1 MRRGLIVLAAAMAI
15 GFLATIGVYFWKSE
29 NSSSG
34 SWLRAKFALDNQEA
48 RTVERI
54 HNQYQVE
61 CASICARIAQ
71 TDDRLAKLISDAQQ
85 VTPEI
90 QNAIIETDRLRSEC
104 RVKML
109 EHFYRIAAELPAKR
123 RGEYL
128 QMVLP
133 VVLRPGMMAQSHNQ

>member
-29 NSSSG
+29 NSSSA
-34 SWLRAKFALDNQEA
+34 SWLRARFALDDQEA

-61 CASICARIAQ
+61 CASMCARIAQ

-90 QNAIIETDRLRSEC
+90 QNAIVETDRLRSEC

-133 VVLRPGMMAQSHNQ
+133 VVLRPGMMVQSHNQ